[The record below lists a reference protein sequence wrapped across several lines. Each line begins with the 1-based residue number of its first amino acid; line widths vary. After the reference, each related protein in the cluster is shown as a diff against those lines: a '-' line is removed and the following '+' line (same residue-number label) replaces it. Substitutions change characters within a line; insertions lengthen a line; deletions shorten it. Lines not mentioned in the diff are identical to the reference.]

1 MPKATKGQ
9 FITILIIALI
19 AIKGGVSIIIEVGEL
34 FLSCIWSLLSV
45 INNIL
50 LLNDQSVLGIAYGNL
65 ISGIIVGTILSQL
78 NIKGLSAGI
87 LRKILLIVTSAI
99 VVEIL
104 NKLSTL
110 IFR

>member
-1 MPKATKGQ
+1 MNYYA
-9 FITILIIALI
+9 
-19 AIKGGVSIIIEVGEL
+19 
-34 FLSCIWSLLSV
+34 
-45 INNIL
+45 IL